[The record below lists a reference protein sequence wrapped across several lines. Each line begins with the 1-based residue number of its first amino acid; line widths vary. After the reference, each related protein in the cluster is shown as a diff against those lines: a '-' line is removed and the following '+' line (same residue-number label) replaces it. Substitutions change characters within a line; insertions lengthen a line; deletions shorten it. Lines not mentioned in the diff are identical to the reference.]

1 MLRHQI
7 EKFIRDRV
15 AQDLIEYTLLLA
27 FVALGVIGLFSQTGN
42 TLSGLWTSANST
54 IALGAVSSSG
64 GGAGAPATGGAGGNN
79 GSGSGDQNG
88 GDGH

>member
-1 MLRHQI
+1 MLRRQI
-7 EKFIRDRV
+7 EKFIRDRL

-54 IALGAVSSSG
+54 IAWGTVSSSAIGSG
-64 GGAGAPATGGAGGNN
+64 GGAGAPANGGG
-79 GSGSGDQNG
+79 GSGDQNG

>member
-1 MLRHQI
+1 MLRRQI
-7 EKFIRDRV
+7 EKFIRDRL

-54 IALGAVSSSG
+54 IALGTVSGANSG
-64 GGAGAPATGGAGGNN
+64 GTGAPANGGGG
-79 GSGSGDQNG
+79 GDQNG